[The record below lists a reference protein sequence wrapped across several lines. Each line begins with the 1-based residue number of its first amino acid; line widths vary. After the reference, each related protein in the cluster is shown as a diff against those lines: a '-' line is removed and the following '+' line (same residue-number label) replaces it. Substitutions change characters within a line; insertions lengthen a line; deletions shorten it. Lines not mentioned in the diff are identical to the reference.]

1 MINGVGLNDN
11 LFSATGNSRYITEL
25 MAAELKDEILDL
37 DYSVPAV
44 NRIAQAINICSQGA
58 FLISV
63 WIMHKGRNRQAV
75 PAPTLGLYVFVKT
88 DVFLRI

>member
-1 MINGVGLNDN
+1 MNDN
-11 LFSATGNSRYITEL
+11 SFSATGNSRYIAEL
-25 MAAELKDEILDL
+25 IAAELKDEILDL
-37 DYSVPAV
+37 DFSVPA
-44 NRIAQAINICSQGA
+44 RIARAINNCSQGA

-63 WIMHKGRNRQAV
+63 WIIMHKGRNRQAV